1 MTNKEKRKGNGHRA
15 REGSDMMSLSRQR
28 NLINGKG
35 RLNDQ
40 ELLVNIEKD
49 ANRVGIR
56 RKVRIKRVRISK

>member
-1 MTNKEKRKGNGHRA
+1 MT
-15 REGSDMMSLSRQR
+15 SLSRQR
-28 NLINGKG
+28 KLINGKG